1 MARSLVDPVEDWLLR
16 KLREM
21 QLDDWVVEGLA
32 SSAMVIED
40 KDDVLLTLQ
49 NFFSAKMTTER
60 YGHWSTSSSVSAN
73 GTTKRTRHRIS
84 EA

>member
-1 MARSLVDPVEDWLLR
+1 MHTHGTMARSLVDPVEDWLLR

-49 NFFSAKMTTER
+49 NF
-60 YGHWSTSSSVSAN
+60 
-73 GTTKRTRHRIS
+73 TRQR
-84 EA
+84 

>member
-49 NFFSAKMTTER
+49 NFSR
-60 YGHWSTSSSVSAN
+60 Q
-73 GTTKRTRHRIS
+73 R
-84 EA
+84 